1 MAGDALGIAQGS
13 GIGPGNYQGFGAALQ
28 GTALIAQAV
37 LCDPPWPTN
46 MPNNA
51 AALAGKI
58 AILHRDATGGM
69 QNHSHWAEQAGCI
82 GELLVDQDVDAT
94 GTNAVGPLRLPGQ
107 FGTGT
112 LVVTNPIVMCDYKT
126 GTNLIAHATKD
137 ASSPVVLCFSGGT
150 AGFGGEA
157 NYGRGASD
165 TIFQVYVPQA
175 GLYPMRLIWENAG
188 GDLNSEW
195 FTVDSTGTPTLI
207 NDPTSSVHAWISRTA
222 PAAATLNKPTLGPN
236 GVTVSWTGGAE
247 LQFAISVTGPWFTAP
262 SQDNPQTIAPST
274 FGGMPAFFRVR
285 SY

>member
-1 MAGDALGIAQGS
+1 
-13 GIGPGNYQGFGAALQ
+13 
-28 GTALIAQAV
+28 
-37 LCDPPWPTN
+37 
-46 MPNNA
+46 
-51 AALAGKI
+51 
-58 AILHRDATGGM
+58 
-69 QNHSHWAEQAGCI
+69 
-82 GELLVDQDVDAT
+82 LLVDQDVDAT
-94 GTNAVGPLRLPGQ
+94 GTNAVGPTRLPGQ

-150 AGFGGEA
+150 AGFAGEA
-157 NYGRGASD
+157 NYGRGSVD

-175 GLYPMRLIWENAG
+175 GLYPMRLLWENGG
-188 GDLNSEW
+188 GDANSEW
-195 FTVDSTGTPTLI
+195 FTVDSTGTKTLI

-262 SQDNPQTIAPST
+262 SQDNPQTIAPGT
-274 FGGMPAFFRVR
+274 FAGMPAYFRVR